1 MRQIPNVPAG
11 MHIRFNP
18 RICKR
23 CDRGYDVRRSD
34 NTVSIHASVKDAT
47 CYNGKNW
54 EYVPVSIHAS
64 VKDATVGY
72 TALNMVKQVSIH
84 ASVKDA
90 TIDRSSLEYN
100 VEVSI
105 HASVKDATG
114 CHTCGDQGRTV
125 SIHASVK
132 DATGRSGNTTCERCF
147 NPRICKR
154 CDFFS
159 K

>member
-64 VKDATVGY
+64 VKDATIEFEQK
-72 TALNMVKQVSIH
+72 AKEIKVSIH

-90 TIDRSSLEYN
+90 TVARPP
-100 VEVSI
+100 
-105 HASVKDATG
+105 SVL
-114 CHTCGDQGRTV
+114 
-125 SIHASVK
+125 
-132 DATGRSGNTTCERCF
+132 
-147 NPRICKR
+147 P
-154 CDFFS
+154 
-159 K
+159 